1 MNNSANAEIRVG
13 KSPLHAA
20 ILYGLA
26 NLEENFKTSQF
37 VIADASVD
45 LFRQTLLYYIIG
57 MAKFPKLQYGL
68 TNRASSTKTPHKL
81 GP

>member
-45 LFRQTLLYYIIG
+45 PFRPLYYAAAI
-57 MAKFPKLQYGL
+57 
-68 TNRASSTKTPHKL
+68 
-81 GP
+81 

>member
-1 MNNSANAEIRVG
+1 MNNSADAEIRVG
-13 KSPLHAA
+13 KPPWHAA

-45 LFRQTLLYYIIG
+45 LFHEALLYYIIG
-57 MAKFPKLQYGL
+57 MAKFLK
-68 TNRASSTKTPHKL
+68 NKR
-81 GP
+81 